1 MRDKRISG
9 SDNEHWW
16 AVPSPPTSVLN
27 GVILASV
34 QEVPT
39 LKIAELI
46 QRAKCQSLVL
56 LPPSVVS
63 GVLQEVSG
71 TIRVGVGSRFTLRGT
86 YRDRYSTLD
95 EFRNNRFGWRD
106 FFAVLD
112 EDGPPVG
119 LFAVRGGG
127 WSLIALTDESVGGVL
142 AALVAPPQ
150 SFEWP
155 KGAERT

>member
-1 MRDKRISG
+1 M
-9 SDNEHWW
+9 
-16 AVPSPPTSVLN
+16 
-27 GVILASV
+27 ASV

-39 LKIAELI
+39 LKIAELLR
-46 QRAKCQSLVL
+46 RAKCQSLVL
-56 LPPSVVS
+56 LPPHVVS
-63 GVLQEVSG
+63 EILEEVSG
-71 TIRVGVGSRFTLRGT
+71 LIRVGVGPRSTLRGT

-95 EFRNNRFGWRD
+95 EFRKHRFGWRD

-112 EDGPPVG
+112 EGGPPVG
-119 LFAVRGGG
+119 LFTVRGGG
-127 WSLIALTDESVGGVL
+127 WSMIALTDESVEGVL